1 MKHKTRTKA
10 LSWLLSLALAL
21 SLVPGMSLTALAWD
35 GNPYASLVN
44 TTTTV
49 TFNGKPWYIIAD
61 NSTAADAGTVT
72 LLAADT
78 SFDLSAFSSNWSNN
92 YSNSTVKGYL
102 EKIVAGTAGDGKP
115 DFKDVADAIVTNTDT
130 GGKLYLLSK
139 SEANALSSAVLKMNF
154 SNGFGCWWLRSP
166 GDSYCY
172 ATYVNGQNG
181 QVDGNCTTYMV
192 SKPLGV
198 RPALKLNLSS
208 VIFSS
213 ESNSFTL
220 KPAHTHSFT
229 YSASGATITATCA
242 NTDQKCPLPDDG
254 NGNHTATLTIKPPAN
269 LVYDGKAKAATVEGE
284 IPDVT
289 TPDIMYEGRN
299 GTTYVE
305 STAAPTE
312 KGDYTAS
319 VTLGEKTAGVDF
331 TIKDASYTIIIPAK
345 LTVENAGWNATA
357 GITASGEIAEGTK
370 LTVTAASANEWKLKD
385 GENTVD
391 YYLATEEGGEP
402 ATVWDF
408 TVDELAAE
416 NGTTK
421 AMGAVV
427 EEYINKPAGDYA
439 DTVTFT
445 AKVEVAKTAAEK
457 PDIAQADCTFSPS
470 NGKSTLSNAN
480 ITTSME
486 YSADNG
492 TTWTDVT
499 SNGSI
504 ASLAAGTVQ
513 IRVKETDE
521 KLASEAVSITV
532 PEVLHIN
539 ELVGPYTGD
548 RLTCEYYAG
557 ETWQALVDRYGLIK
571 AYSGRAAFGS
581 DGFIYYNG
589 SMVPV
594 TDLVDN
600 TKTYE
605 VQ

>member
-1 MKHKTRTKA
+1 MKHKTRTKT

-229 YSASGATITATCA
+229 YSADGATITAVCTA
-242 NTDQKCPLPDDG
+242 DDCPLDDG
-254 NGNHTATLTIKPPAN
+254 NGNHTATLIIKPPAN
-269 LVYDGKAKAATVEGE
+269 LVYSGAAKAATVENN
-284 IPDVT
+284 IPGVE
-289 TPDIMYEGRN
+289 TPTI
-299 GTTYVE
+299 TY
-305 STAAPTE
+305 SQGDAAPTG
-312 KGDYTAS
+312 KGTYTAT
-319 VTLGEKTAGVDF
+319 VTLENVKTGENQTGNVSASVDF
-331 TIKDASYTIIIPAK
+331 TIKDASYTIIIPAT
-345 LTVENAGWNATA
+345 LTVANAGWNATD
-357 GITASGEIAEGTK
+357 GITAYGEIAEGTK
-370 LTVTAASANEWKLKD
+370 LTVTAASANEWKLTKTGQQETIAYKLAESGD
-385 GENTVD
+385 STTTYAG
-391 YYLATEEGGEP
+391 ATEK
-402 ATVWDF
+402 TVWDF
-408 TVDELAAE
+408 SVDELLANE
-416 NGTTK
+416 GNGTNK
-421 AMGAVV
+421 PMGAVV

-445 AKVEVAKTAAEK
+445 AEIRSLLNTITIDGTELIYADGDTWAQIVERNPEKIRIAGSSNNLIWRAQDNPLYIDGRTPVRPTDTIDPSLQYGFVA
-457 PDIAQADCTFSPS
+457 D
-470 NGKSTLSNAN
+470 
-480 ITTSME
+480 
-486 YSADNG
+486 
-492 TTWTDVT
+492 
-499 SNGSI
+499 
-504 ASLAAGTVQ
+504 
-513 IRVKETDE
+513 
-521 KLASEAVSITV
+521 
-532 PEVLHIN
+532 
-539 ELVGPYTGD
+539 
-548 RLTCEYYAG
+548 
-557 ETWQALVDRYGLIK
+557 
-571 AYSGRAAFGS
+571 
-581 DGFIYYNG
+581 
-589 SMVPV
+589 
-594 TDLVDN
+594 
-600 TKTYE
+600 
-605 VQ
+605 